1 MNSRV
6 GVLVTA
12 AVGLVFSCSDS
23 ASQAGTVVA
32 PATQFPSDIAMNK
45 GAGHGG
51 YLTVTLRLETG
62 LEFPCTVDT
71 GSPGS
76 LLPKSAESA
85 LGKRVGTR
93 TIRTLDGPKETV
105 HIYAAPKLFL
115 GATPLVTAV
124 TIGTWDDESG
134 VLGMDCLCH
143 YCVQLDFQ
151 SGRIRFLDPEKAD
164 TADLGKSFPLIS
176 TRYAYIRHAPL
187 FGHNTALLLDTGDPI
202 DGVVSAGA
210 FKRAAA
216 ELHPQPVP
224 ILKDGVP
231 AGTVP
236 NMACFATSVWDGIS
250 YTNLAIESGRPNLL
264 GLRFLARHTVTF
276 NFPKRVVYLKVTSA
290 NPLPLPP
297 P

>member
-1 MNSRV
+1 MAHWP
-6 GVLVTA
+6 A
-12 AVGLVFSCSDS
+12 AVTFILACSCVS
-23 ASQAGTVVA
+23 SQTGTAVT
-32 PATQFPSDIAMNK
+32 PATQLPGNIEINK
-45 GAGHGG
+45 GAGRVG
-51 YLTVTLRLETG
+51 YLTVTLRLESG

-93 TIRTLDGPKETV
+93 TIRTLDGPRETT
-105 HIYAAPKLFL
+105 HIYAAPKLYL
-115 GATPLVTAV
+115 GGTPLTTAA
-124 TIGTWDDESG
+124 TIGIWNDESG

-143 YCVQLDFQ
+143 YCIQLNFQ
-151 SGRIRFLDPEKAD
+151 SGRIRFFDPERAD
-164 TADLGKSFPLIS
+164 SADLGKSFPLTS
-176 TRYAYIRHAPL
+176 TRHAYIRHAPL
-187 FGHNTALLLDTGDPI
+187 FGQNTTLLLDTGDPI

-216 ELHPQPVP
+216 ELHPQPIP
-224 ILKDGVP
+224 ILKDGIQ

-236 NMACFATSVWDGIS
+236 DMACFATCVWDGIT

-290 NPLPLPP
+290 NPLPPEPP
-297 P
+297 